1 MKGCVMVCHTV
12 SGLKC
17 GIRKTPPTSFRS
29 PKKHVGGVYFRWS
42 GEIFLRNFMPYPPRK
57 IPGLKGGE
65 IACYERKSIIIS
77 VGYCMSISKHCNQ
90 TKLGTQ
96 VFENT
101 THGRCCQH
109 GYSRQPVAITP
120 FFSVTIPHGGKLK
133 SPMTNRRTTAQSP
146 EISISTYRHQKKHQ
160 NCRKW

>member
-1 MKGCVMVCHTV
+1 MVCHTV

-29 PKKHVGGVYFRWS
+29 PKKHVGGGIFQVVRWNIS
-42 GEIFLRNFMPYPPRK
+42 QKFHALPHPKNSRV
-57 IPGLKGGE
+57 KGGE

-120 FFSVTIPHGGKLK
+120 FLSVTIPHGGKLK